1 MKQLNKKATKILII
15 LGVMVL
21 TIIGLT
27 LAYYNSTKKFE
38 NEFHV
43 NAPGV
48 AVYEKFNPTD
58 LWVPGEEKSKEVLFK
73 NTGEQD
79 MLLRFSYS
87 IEWVPVDGKP
97 IPSRPADEVVTL
109 NWNIEG
115 NNEKGEDKAAAGAGL
130 PTDVP
135 KDFSKMNQTLD
146 GKPITYYYYNKVLKA
161 GEPTDLVLESVKF
174 KTDLSNDE
182 HGFNYS
188 DQQINLTIK
197 GETVLADSE
206 AVKDQWK
213 ETQQIT
219 AEINLKTGAVTWSFE

>member
-38 NEFHV
+38 NEFRV

-58 LWVPGEEKSKEVLFK
+58 LWVPGEEKSKEVWFK

-87 IEWVPVDGKP
+87 VEWVPVDGKP
-97 IPSRPADEVVTL
+97 MPNRPADEVVTL

-115 NNEKGEDKAAAGAGL
+115 NTN
-130 PTDVP
+130 VP
-135 KDFSKMNQTLD
+135 KDFSKKDQTLN

-161 GEPTDLVLESVKF
+161 GEPTDLVLKSVKF

-182 HGFNYS
+182 HRFDYS

-219 AEINLKTGAVTWSFE
+219 AEINLETGAVIWSFE